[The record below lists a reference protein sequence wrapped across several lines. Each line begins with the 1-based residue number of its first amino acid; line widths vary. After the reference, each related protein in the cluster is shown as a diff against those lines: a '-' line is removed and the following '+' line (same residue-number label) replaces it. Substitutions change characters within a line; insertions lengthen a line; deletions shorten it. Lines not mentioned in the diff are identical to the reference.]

1 MKKHTVFHV
10 NTRFTSEIAP
20 RFEQNS
26 MGLRRRIF
34 LQKAYITLRAK
45 RNTAAMTFLSRRF
58 LLQFL
63 PGGYPAQ
70 LTINKERRKTQW
82 KLKLTRALSE

>member
-26 MGLRRRIF
+26 MGLRRHTL
-34 LQKAYITLRAK
+34 LQKGK
-45 RNTAAMTFLSRRF
+45 
-58 LLQFL
+58 
-63 PGGYPAQ
+63 
-70 LTINKERRKTQW
+70 
-82 KLKLTRALSE
+82 

>member
-34 LQKAYITLRAK
+34 FAEGVNNPPRKKKYSGDDVFVSPLFIAIFTGR
-45 RNTAAMTFLSRRF
+45 
-58 LLQFL
+58 
-63 PGGYPAQ
+63 YPAR
-70 LTINKERRKTQW
+70 LTIKRKGE
-82 KLKLTRALSE
+82 KHNGN

>member
-34 LQKAYITLRAK
+34 C
-45 RNTAAMTFLSRRF
+45 RR
-58 LLQFL
+58 
-63 PGGYPAQ
+63 G
-70 LTINKERRKTQW
+70 K
-82 KLKLTRALSE
+82 

>member
-1 MKKHTVFHV
+1 MKKHTVFLV

-34 LQKAYITLRAK
+34 LQK
-45 RNTAAMTFLSRRF
+45 
-58 LLQFL
+58 
-63 PGGYPAQ
+63 G
-70 LTINKERRKTQW
+70 
-82 KLKLTRALSE
+82 